1 VPFRPATHALFSLDV
16 SKNKTMKRS
25 VVTHVGLFVA
35 GAAIGLSWN
44 YPRDVKSAQR
54 LPPYSIQVHGVFVAG
69 GLSDLQA
76 ENISAIVDY
85 AKIVDKQYPL
95 MGIEFLG
102 PDKVEIQTGVIRGP
116 LDGGGRYHTLEKR
129 NGKWQ
134 VISDGPSKSWFS

>member
-1 VPFRPATHALFSLDV
+1 
-16 SKNKTMKRS
+16 MKRS
-25 VVTHVGLFVA
+25 VVTHVALFVT
-35 GAAIGLSWN
+35 GAVIGLSWSHLMGI
-44 YPRDVKSAQR
+44 KSAQR

-69 GLSDLQA
+69 GLNDLQA

-85 AKIVDKQYPL
+85 AKTVDKQYPL
-95 MGIEFLG
+95 MEIEFLG